1 MFLDNKKVV
10 IFDLDG
16 TLIDSIGIW
25 NEIDIELI
33 KKIGNGIIDDIDIA
47 NQRNEKLKE
56 FSKNQDA
63 YLNYCGFLGEKYGST
78 LKKEEIKKLRYEI
91 ANEFLRDKIDYKP
104 YAENVIKSLKEKGYT
119 LVIASTTNDF
129 TIDVYKKLNKNI
141 INKANLEDYFT
152 LIYSKGS
159 VKELKPNP
167 EIYFKILKELNVTRE
182 ECIIIEDTLMGV
194 ETAINAGIDC
204 AVLYDKYSDCD
215 REKLNELSNYQFA
228 DFKEMLDEIK
238 NVN

>member
-33 KKIGNGIIDDIDIA
+33 KKIGNGIIDDIDMA

-104 YAENVIKSLKEKGYT
+104 YAENVIKSLKEIEQKAKSVGYEIET
-119 LVIASTTNDF
+119 EEYDF
-129 TIDVYKKLNKNI
+129 
-141 INKANLEDYFT
+141 EDLYQ
-152 LIYSKGS
+152 
-159 VKELKPNP
+159 
-167 EIYFKILKELNVTRE
+167 
-182 ECIIIEDTLMGV
+182 IIIK
-194 ETAINAGIDC
+194 I
-204 AVLYDKYSDCD
+204 
-215 REKLNELSNYQFA
+215 EK
-228 DFKEMLDEIK
+228 
-238 NVN
+238 